1 MLFQIGHTLAL
12 PKNQLRIRVIDF
24 YRWDPSPHETYS
36 YVIAPYNL
44 QPGTIRS
51 SHANLLCIVPILI
64 SVAIIRSFRQS
75 PNSESVQTLQDSE
88 ITKVIPIEKG
98 NCMPLK
104 LIPVGTTISCIGLKP
119 DGPAI
124 LCRSAGVSAQL
135 VRTGEKGYAQ
145 VKLKSGEV
153 RLIHVDCCAKIGT
166 ISNLDHQH
174 GTLRKAGRSR
184 WLGVRPTDQ
193 LLEVLQ

>member
-12 PKNQLRIRVIDF
+12 PKNQLRIRVIEF
-24 YRWDPSPHETYS
+24 YRWDPSPHEVIRIEYDPNRSSHLALLRNTINETYS

-64 SVAIIRSFRQS
+64 I
-75 PNSESVQTLQDSE
+75 
-88 ITKVIPIEKG
+88 IPIEKG

-104 LIPVGTTISCIGLKP
+104 LIPVGTTINCIGLKP

-153 RLIHVDCCAKIGT
+153 RLIHVDCCATIGT
-166 ISNLDHQH
+166 ISNLDQQH
-174 GTLRKAGRSR
+174 EKQ
-184 WLGVRPTDQ
+184 V
-193 LLEVLQ
+193 EVDG